1 MGFRTGAYASVF
13 SVKRGQGNFYDVNI
27 TTSHKD
33 RSSGNYVRDFGAYVR
48 FVGDA
53 ANVVAKLD
61 GKNSKDNG
69 GRPLARIKLGDIDTT
84 NTYNAA
90 KGITYTNY
98 VVFSCEEVDGS
109 SVSGGNNSSNSFR
122 NNQSSGGNTAQSIND
137 YVSNI
142 PEDEAA
148 LFT

>member
-90 KGITYTNY
+90 KGITYTNH

>member
-13 SVKRGQGNFYDVNI
+13 SVKRGAGNFYDVNL

-33 RSSGNYVRDFGAYVR
+33 RNSGNYVRDFGAYVR

-53 ANVVAKLD
+53 ANVVAKFN

-90 KGITYTNY
+90 KNITYTNH
-98 VVFSCEEVDGS
+98 VVFSCEEVDGTS
-109 SVSGGNNSSNSFR
+109 TGGSNFSNNSYSNQNR
-122 NNQSSGGNTAQSIND
+122 PANNMGSIND
-137 YVSNI
+137 YVSSI

>member
-1 MGFRTGAYASVF
+1 MGFRSGAYASVF
-13 SVKRGQGNFYDVNI
+13 SVKRGHGNFYDVNI

-90 KGITYTNY
+90 KGITYTNH

-109 SVSGGNNSSNSFR
+109 SVGGGNNTNNSFR
-122 NNQSSGGNTAQSIND
+122 NNQANGGNMAQSIND

>member
-90 KGITYTNY
+90 KGITYTNH
-98 VVFSCEEVDGS
+98 VVFTCEEVDGS
-109 SVSGGNNSSNSFR
+109 SVGGSNNTNNSFR
-122 NNQSSGGNTAQSIND
+122 NNQPNGGNTMQSIND

>member
-13 SVKRGQGNFYDVNI
+13 SVRRGQGNFYDVNI

-90 KGITYTNY
+90 KGITYTNH

>member
-1 MGFRTGAYASVF
+1 MGFRSGAYASVF
-13 SVKRGQGNFYDVNI
+13 SVKRGNGNYYDVNI

-90 KGITYTNY
+90 KGITYTNH

-109 SVSGGNNSSNSFR
+109 SVGGGSNASSSFR
-122 NNQSSGGNTAQSIND
+122 NNQPNGGNTMQAIND

>member
-90 KGITYTNY
+90 KGVTYTNH

-109 SVSGGNNSSNSFR
+109 SVGGGNNSSNSFR
-122 NNQSSGGNTAQSIND
+122 NNQSNGGNTAQSIND